1 MTGRP
6 RKRVRGPD
14 LRTWQERQ
22 PEPGTPPSPREL
34 EIVQLVAV
42 GLSNAEIGRRLY
54 LAEDTVK
61 HHVRRV
67 MIRLGARNRAH
78 VVWLAVQRG
87 YLQFPKPPHGG
98 DEQ

>member
-14 LRTWQERQ
+14 LRTWRERQ
-22 PEPGTPPSPREL
+22 PEPGTPPSPREI
-34 EIVQLVAV
+34 EIVQMVAH
-42 GLSNAEIGRRLY
+42 GLSNAEIGAKLY
-54 LAEDTVK
+54 LAPDTVK

-78 VVWLAVQRG
+78 VVWLAMRYG
-87 YLQFPKPPHGG
+87 YLQSPRGG